1 MGLEIGA
8 VIIPWYGLFIVLGI
22 AAGMILGF
30 FLIRIN
36 HMKFDDFIQIV
47 CFVGLGAMIGRNFY
61 ISLYRGKVL
70 IFRGLRIWNI

>member
-30 FLIRIN
+30 LLIRIN
-36 HMKFDDFIQIV
+36 HMKFDDFIQI
-47 CFVGLGAMIGRNFY
+47 CL
-61 ISLYRGKVL
+61 LYTSPSQRD
-70 IFRGLRIWNI
+70 

>member
-47 CFVGLGAMIGRNFY
+47 CFVGLGGNDRGETS
-61 ISLYRGKVL
+61 ISRCIVEKY
-70 IFRGLRIWNI
+70 